1 MRRTIDIDLDRWK
14 DDPFRLP
21 LIIRGARQVGKS
33 YSVMALGKRAFLSTA
48 TVNFEK
54 REEFCRCFDTLDP
67 RQIVR
72 NLEVLL
78 GQPIQSGK
86 TLLFLDEVQICPRA
100 ITALRYFKEEMPEL
114 HVIAAG
120 SLLEFVIND
129 QNFSFPVGRVQF
141 LYMRPLS
148 FVEFLEATA
157 AHTLVDYL
165 QESQIDRP
173 PPEVIHNEFLNHIRS
188 YTLLGG
194 MPEVVRSFI
203 ETTSYLKSREIQNQL
218 LQAYTQDFGKYST
231 RAQSKTLQRLFERS
245 PQFVG
250 YQVKYSKIDPE
261 SSNPA
266 REYKHA
272 IQLLTNAGLISPIYM
287 SSANGIP
294 LEAQV
299 NEKKF
304 KLLFLDVGLFQAALN
319 VEPNVVLR
327 EDEVISNRGTLAEQL
342 VGQELIA
349 YMDPTRDAKLFFWE
363 REKAHSHAEVDYVT
377 AIEGK
382 IVPIEVKAGAIGHLK
397 SLRQFMIE
405 KKINYGVKISESGLG
420 KRDQI
425 LSIPFYLISQ
435 LFRFVR

>member
-1 MRRTIDIDLDRWK
+1 MKRAIDSYLDQWKNDLS
-14 DDPFRLP
+14 RLP

-33 YSVMALGKRAFLSTA
+33 YSVMALGKRAFLSVA
-48 TVNFEK
+48 VVNFEK
-54 REEFCRCFDTLDP
+54 QEEFCRCFATLDP
-67 RQIVR
+67 RQIIR
-72 NLEVLL
+72 DLELL
-78 GQPIQSGK
+78 LSQPIEAGK
-86 TLLFLDEVQICPRA
+86 TLLFLDEVQNCPRA

-120 SLLEFVIND
+120 SLLDFVIND

-141 LYMRPLS
+141 LFMRPLS
-148 FVEFLEATA
+148 FEEFLQATSP
-157 AHTLVDYL
+157 HLVGYL
-165 QESQIDRP
+165 KDVQLSSP
-173 PPEVIHNEFLNHIRS
+173 PSDVIHQELIKHIRS

-194 MPEVVRSFI
+194 MPEVVQSFLR
-203 ETTSYLKSREIQNQL
+203 TASYLKSREIQNQL

-266 REYKHA
+266 RDYKQA
-272 IQLLTNAGLISPIYM
+272 IQLLTNAGLISPVYM

-304 KLLFLDVGLFQAALN
+304 KLLFLDIGLFLAALN
-319 VEPNVVLR
+319 VDPDLFFKEN
-327 EDEVISNRGTLAEQL
+327 DAISNRGTLAEQL
-342 VGQELIA
+342 AGQELLA
-349 YMDPTRDAKLFFWE
+349 YMNPTRDAKLFFWE
-363 REKAHSHAEVDYVT
+363 REKTHSHAEVDYVC

-382 IVPIEVKAGAIGHLK
+382 VVPIEIKAGAIGHLK
-397 SLRQFMIE
+397 SLRQFMFE
-405 KKINYGVKISESGLG
+405 KNISLGIKISESGLG
-420 KRDQI
+420 IRDHI

-435 LFRFVR
+435 LARFIR